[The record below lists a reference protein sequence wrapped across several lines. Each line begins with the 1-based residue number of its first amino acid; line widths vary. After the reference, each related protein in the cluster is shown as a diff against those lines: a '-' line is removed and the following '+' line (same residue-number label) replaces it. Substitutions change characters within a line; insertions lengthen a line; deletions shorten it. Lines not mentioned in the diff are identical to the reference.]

1 MCNGIQISLNHS
13 LSKEHCH
20 FLASKTPSPPPFK
33 RSHFYT
39 AISPNSSKI
48 RSQFSPAVFISVVE
62 SVGTTL
68 RGTAGLGERAGEL
81 GSHEL
86 RSSKENF
93 SCKSNV
99 AVDSN
104 RGDWVS
110 GHLGSTGLS
119 QQHGG
124 QGSTFLSDPSPDE
137 VEHT

>member
-1 MCNGIQISLNHS
+1 M
-13 LSKEHCH
+13 
-20 FLASKTPSPPPFK
+20 
-33 RSHFYT
+33 
-39 AISPNSSKI
+39 
-48 RSQFSPAVFISVVE
+48 
-62 SVGTTL
+62 GTTL

-119 QQHGG
+119 QPHGG

-137 VEHT
+137 LEHTFKRLFQERDFNRVMGSHCSRPTVTTTLL

>member
-1 MCNGIQISLNHS
+1 MWNGTTTSPNGLILGSTVI
-13 LSKEHCH
+13 
-20 FLASKTPSPPPFK
+20 FLASTNPVPTSLYACSQIYTLTSKNAKVAECSP
-33 RSHFYT
+33 T
-39 AISPNSSKI
+39 
-48 RSQFSPAVFISVVE
+48 VFISMVE

-110 GHLGSTGLS
+110 GHLGSTRLNH
-119 QQHGG
+119 QHGG
-124 QGSTFLSDPSPDE
+124 QDSTLLSDPSPDE
-137 VEHT
+137 LEHT

>member
-1 MCNGIQISLNHS
+1 MEKNFSKSPNSEEHCFASWQVGIQ
-13 LSKEHCH
+13 
-20 FLASKTPSPPPFK
+20 SPPPSEGAFTSPLQFP
-33 RSHFYT
+33 RT
-39 AISPNSSKI
+39 AAVPA
-48 RSQFSPAVFISVVE
+48 QFSPAVFISMVQ

-81 GSHEL
+81 GSQEL

-124 QGSTFLSDPSPDE
+124 QGSTILSDPSPDGL
-137 VEHT
+137 EHT

>member
-1 MCNGIQISLNHS
+1 MGVVR
-13 LSKEHCH
+13 SK
-20 FLASKTPSPPPFK
+20 FRSPRMSTASA
-33 RSHFYT
+33 R
-39 AISPNSSKI
+39 
-48 RSQFSPAVFISVVE
+48 FSPAVFISVVE

-104 RGDWVS
+104 RGDRVS
-110 GHLGSTGLS
+110 GRLGSTRVKAKNMEARVPPL
-119 QQHGG
+119 
-124 QGSTFLSDPSPDE
+124 LSDPSPDE
-137 VEHT
+137 LEHT

>member
-1 MCNGIQISLNHS
+1 M
-13 LSKEHCH
+13 
-20 FLASKTPSPPPFK
+20 
-33 RSHFYT
+33 
-39 AISPNSSKI
+39 
-48 RSQFSPAVFISVVE
+48 SVVA
-62 SVGTTL
+62 SVGTTR

-110 GHLGSTGLS
+110 GHLGSRRLS
-119 QQHGG
+119 QQVGG
-124 QGSTFLSDPSPDE
+124 RLHHSFLTLPQMDWST
-137 VEHT
+137 